1 MVDPRLLIELRQ
13 KTNLIRKLSYDLDSS
28 ISLGHQ
34 QIDRDLYLKD
44 YQKLTKEF
52 EKLQELA
59 VKLL

>member
-1 MVDPRLLIELRQ
+1 MVDPKLLIELRQ